1 MSDKYL
7 NQSDNMSFQ
16 WLAQNYIIK
25 KSLRN
30 WTWLAIIQGIID
42 ENLKVIEL
50 QDEVGDLDATHV
62 SLLWH
67 TLLEVAGVSNLD
79 RVPLLKHPKHNDVKA
94 VMIMYSLDSFLFERL
109 NKCSRDKDNSVI
121 ATLGPYAVALTT
133 VINGI

>member
-50 QDEVGDLDATHV
+50 QDEIGDLDATHV

-79 RVPLLKHPKHNDVKA
+79 RVP
-94 VMIMYSLDSFLFERL
+94 
-109 NKCSRDKDNSVI
+109 
-121 ATLGPYAVALTT
+121 
-133 VINGI
+133 